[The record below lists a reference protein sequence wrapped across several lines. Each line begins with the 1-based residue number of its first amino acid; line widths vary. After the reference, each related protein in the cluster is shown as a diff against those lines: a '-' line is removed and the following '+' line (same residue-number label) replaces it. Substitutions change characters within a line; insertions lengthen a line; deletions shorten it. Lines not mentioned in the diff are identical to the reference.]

1 MKVLKFGGSSVA
13 TPERVK
19 SVIDIVKPYLV
30 GEPITLVF
38 SAFGGVTDI
47 LIRLSQQAWTG
58 DESYTLNLKQLE
70 DRHIDAVRSLIVVQK
85 QSAVLAKVKSTI
97 NELEDV
103 LHGIFLVK
111 ERTPRTLDFVMS
123 FGERLS
129 AYIISEAFLD
139 KGVNCEY
146 LDARKVIRTDSNFGY
161 AKVDFDVTNKLIH
174 EHYKF

>member
-13 TPERVK
+13 TPERIK
-19 SVIDIVKPYLV
+19 SVIEIVKPYLT

-47 LIRLSQQAWTG
+47 LIKLSQQAWTG
-58 DESYTLNLKQLE
+58 DESYKTNLKQLE
-70 DRHIDAVRSLIVVQK
+70 DRHIDAVRALVTVQR
-85 QSAVLAKVKSTI
+85 QSSILAKVKTTI

-103 LHGIFLVK
+103 LHGIYLVK

-129 AYIISEAFLD
+129 AYIISEAFID
-139 KGVNCEY
+139 KNIACEY
-146 LDARKVIRTDSNFGY
+146 LDARKTIRTDSNF
-161 AKVDFDVTNKLIH
+161 
-174 EHYKF
+174 